1 MDDQAASDPATAR
14 HADIAGSQGFQVG
27 DHNIQVNF
35 LFSGRQAAGPVVAG
49 KVPQA
54 PSAFQARED
63 LMAQLRVAG
72 SGVSVVQAV
81 TGMRGVGKT
90 QLAAAYA
97 RECQDAGWRLVG
109 WVSAEDV
116 GSVLSGLAVI
126 GDRLGVDG
134 AQPLEAIGGEVRNR
148 LEADGE
154 RCLVVFDN
162 VADFRAID
170 PYVPAMGNAR
180 VVITSTETA
189 IPVRPRPIT
198 VGVFSEGEALAFL
211 AERTGCSDPDGAR
224 VLARELGR
232 HPLALAQAAAVIAG
246 QRLTYGVYLER
257 LRAFPAERY
266 LPPARDDPYPHGVA
280 EAILM
285 SVYAALGIDRTGLCG
300 PLLAIISLLSQDGV
314 ARALLHHGES
324 AEILAA
330 GAEVIDEALGHLART
345 SLLLFSDDGSA
356 VIAHRLVMRVVRDSI
371 AHAGDLADVGTK
383 TCWLLHGYVRS
394 LGEAWRNP
402 AAARD
407 FVRQAATLN
416 EHTAP
421 LPLGEVTVA
430 ELLALRGWAL
440 GHVLELRDSHDDAVE
455 LGEQLVDDCER
466 LLGDAHRET
475 IKSYELLADALED
488 AGWGEEAIPLRE
500 RVLARKEAADDR
512 DGMLT
517 AKNNLAHT
525 YRSVGR
531 LDAAISLFEQVV
543 AESGEARGEADAGT
557 LMSRHNLARAYQDAG
572 RTAEAITLLEDVLA
586 QRQVVLGDE
595 HKHTI
600 STRDDLAFAYRV
612 AGRHD
617 EAVPLYERVLADAER
632 VMGVDYAD
640 TLACRNNLAGAYQDV
655 GRHDEAITLYEQVL
669 TVVEHARGPE
679 HPDAVMVRYN
689 LEEARKS
696 AVHGGAAPSA

>member
-1 MDDQAASDPATAR
+1 MDIS
-14 HADIAGSQGFQVG
+14 GSQGFQVG

-35 LFSGRQAAGPVVAG
+35 LFGGRQPARPVVAG
-49 KVPQA
+49 RVPQA
-54 PSAFQARED
+54 PPAFQARED

-97 RECQDAGWRLVG
+97 RECRDEGWRLVG
-109 WVSAEDV
+109 WVGAEDV

-134 AQPLEAIGGEVRNR
+134 NQPLEAIAGEVRNR
-148 LEADGE
+148 LEADGQ
-154 RCLVVFDN
+154 RCLIIFDN

-170 PYVPAMGNAR
+170 PYIPAIGDAC
-180 VVITSTETA
+180 VVITSTETTVP
-189 IPVRPRPIT
+189 IRLRPLT
-198 VGVFSEGEALAFL
+198 VGVFSEEEALAFL
-211 AERTGCSDPDGAR
+211 AERTGRSDPHDAR
-224 VLARELGR
+224 LLASELGC

-246 QRLTYGVYLER
+246 QRLPYGVYLER

-285 SVYAALGIDRTGLCG
+285 SVYSAMGVDPTGLCG
-300 PLLAIISLLSQDGV
+300 PLLAIISVLSQDG
-314 ARALLHHGES
+314 AERALLYHAQS

-356 VIAHRLVMRVVRDSI
+356 VVAHRLVMRVVRESL
-371 AHAGDLADVGTK
+371 AHTGDLADAGTR
-383 TCWLLHGYVRS
+383 TCWLLHGYIRS

-402 AAARD
+402 AAARG
-407 FVRQAATLN
+407 FIRQVAALN
-416 EHTAP
+416 ERIAP

-440 GHVLELRDSHDDAVE
+440 GQVLELRDGHDDAVE
-455 LGEQLVDDCER
+455 LGEELVDDCER
-466 LLGDAHRET
+466 LLGEAHRET
-475 IKSYELLADALED
+475 VKSYELFADALDD
-488 AGWGEEAIPLRE
+488 AGWGEEAIPWRE
-500 RVLARKEAADDR
+500 RVLAREEAANNR
-512 DGMLT
+512 DGVLT

-531 LDAAISLFEQVV
+531 LKAAISLFEQVV
-543 AESGEARGEADAGT
+543 EESGEARGEADPGT
-557 LMSRHNLARAYQDAG
+557 LMSRSNLARAYQDD
-572 RTAEAITLLEDVLA
+572 RRMTEAITVLEDVLA
-586 QRQVVLGDE
+586 RRQAVLGDE

-600 STRDDLAFAYRV
+600 ATRDDLAFAYRV
-612 AGRHD
+612 EGRHD
-617 EAVPLYERVLADAER
+617 EAVALYERVLADSER
-632 VMGVDYAD
+632 VMGIDYAD

-655 GRHDEAITLYEQVL
+655 GRLEDAITLYEQVL
-669 TVVEHARGPE
+669 TVVERTRGPE
-679 HPDAVMVRYN
+679 HPDTVMVRYN
-689 LEEARKS
+689 LEEARKN
-696 AVHGGAAPSA
+696 AARECPAAD